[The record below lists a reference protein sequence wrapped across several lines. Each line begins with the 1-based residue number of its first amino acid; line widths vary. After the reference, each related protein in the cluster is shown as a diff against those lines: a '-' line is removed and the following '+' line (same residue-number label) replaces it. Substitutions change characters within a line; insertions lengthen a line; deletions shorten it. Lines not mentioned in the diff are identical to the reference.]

1 MSQSLSLPRRD
12 MLQSAAGRI
21 FRGPGHVDPNNA
33 LALVSTQ
40 HTQHE
45 RVGVF
50 LFSDTRRNER
60 VPSCRIES
68 RPLPLGPPC
77 IVSACGQLSGVM
89 DGAPLPGEPH
99 TPNNAADNSSHFT
112 RVIDDR
118 GDGTLN
124 NGLIL

>member
-1 MSQSLSLPRRD
+1 MSTQT
-12 MLQSAAGRI
+12 
-21 FRGPGHVDPNNA
+21 NA

-68 RPLPLGPPC
+68 RPLPWVHP
-77 IVSACGQLSGVM
+77 VSFRPVVSCQKSWTEHRCPANLTH
-89 DGAPLPGEPH
+89 PITLPTIHLTSLE
-99 TPNNAADNSSHFT
+99 SSM
-112 RVIDDR
+112 IEAM
-118 GDGTLN
+118 
-124 NGLIL
+124 GL